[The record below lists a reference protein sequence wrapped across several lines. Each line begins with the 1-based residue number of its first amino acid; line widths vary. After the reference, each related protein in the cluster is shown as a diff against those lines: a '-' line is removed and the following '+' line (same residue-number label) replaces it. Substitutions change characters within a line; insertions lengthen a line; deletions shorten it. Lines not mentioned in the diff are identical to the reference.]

1 MKPGA
6 PRIAAL
12 FVAAGTLC
20 CAEPRVVS
28 PAEAKQQLDELCAGV
43 SEADRARPVYFRSTE
58 IAGVRPYIGEHKYI
72 KFTEPEL
79 RGAELVERAV
89 TGTTK
94 QAVASAVRCHMAW
107 RDSLGPAAQ
116 TDYEDPIAV
125 GTPAVSFSETET
137 AFIVR
142 IAGND
147 EKQGEEILRRAR
159 LLVDASR
166 AVAAGP

>member
-1 MKPGA
+1 MKPSTA
-6 PRIAAL
+6 RIAAL
-12 FVAAGTLC
+12 FVAAGSLH
-20 CAEPRVVS
+20 CAEPKVVS
-28 PAEAKQQLDELCAGV
+28 PAEAQQHLDEFCAGV
-43 SEADRARPVYFRSTE
+43 PEADRARPIYFRSTE
-58 IAGVRPYIGEHKYI
+58 IAGVRPYIGERKYI

-79 RGAELVERAV
+79 RGAEIVERPA
-89 TGTTK
+89 TGTTR
-94 QAVASAVRCHMAW
+94 QAVASAVRCHIAW

-142 IAGND
+142 IAGSD

-159 LLVDASR
+159 LLVGVSS
-166 AVAAGP
+166 AVASGH